1 MTGQEAIDYIHSY
14 NWQGSVPGLGR
25 TRELL
30 ARLGH
35 PEQSLKFVHIV
46 GTNGKGSTASMTSSI
61 LRSAGYTTGLF
72 TSPYLFRFHERMQVD
87 GMEITDQELGQ
98 ITDAVRIH
106 AEAMAEHPTEF
117 DLVTCIA
124 LEYFRRRGCD
134 IVVLE
139 AGLGGRLDSTNA
151 IPAPEVV
158 VLTRIGLDHTAQLG
172 HTLEAIAGEKAA
184 VIKSGCAV
192 VAYAQEASVMSVFQ
206 AACQAAGAPMY
217 TADVSG
223 LQLHQDNL
231 DGQLFDF
238 NGLEGLHIHL
248 LGPHQRH
255 NAAVAAETALVL
267 RERGWNISDA
277 DIRCGLERAR
287 WPGRFELVCR
297 APRFIVDGGHNP
309 QCAQSVADGLQDY
322 FPGEKAVFLIGVM
335 ADKDYRSLTA
345 CLAPLAKAF
354 VAVTPENPRAL
365 QAEDL
370 AGLLRAEYGLPVT
383 ACANVAQGVDTT
395 KALAGP
401 NGLAVSVGSLYLT
414 GAVRACFGLYPPRPQ
429 APEI

>member
-1 MTGQEAIDYIHSY
+1 MTGQEAIDYIHTY
-14 NWQGSVPGLGR
+14 NWLGSVPGLER
-25 TRELL
+25 SQELL

-35 PEQSLKFVHIV
+35 PEQALKFVHIV
-46 GTNGKGSTASMTSSI
+46 GTNGKGSTAAMTASI
-61 LRSAGYTTGLF
+61 LQAAGYTTGLY

-87 GMEITDQELGQ
+87 GAEITDRELGQ
-98 ITDAVRIH
+98 VTADTRAH

-151 IPAPEVV
+151 IPAPEAVV
-158 VLTRIGLDHTAQLG
+158 MTRIGLDHTDQLG
-172 HTLEAIAGEKAA
+172 HTLAAIAGEKAA
-184 VIKSGCAV
+184 VIKPGCSV
-192 VAYAQEASVMSVFQ
+192 VAYDQEPEVMAVVRAASQEAR
-206 AACQAAGAPMY
+206 APLRIP
-217 TADVSG
+217 DFSG
-223 LQLHQDNL
+223 IALLRDDL
-231 DGQLFDF
+231 DGQVFDYK
-238 NGLEGLHIHL
+238 GLEGLHIRL
-248 LGPHQRH
+248 LGPHQRR
-255 NAAVAAETALVL
+255 NAAVAVETALAL
-267 RERGWNISDA
+267 RDRGW
-277 DIRCGLERAR
+277 DIPDEAIRQGLEDAR

-309 QCAQSVADGLQDY
+309 QCAQSVADGLGDY

-354 VAVTPENPRAL
+354 VTVTPDNPRAL
-365 QAEDL
+365 DAGEL
-370 AGLLRAEYGLPVT
+370 AGLLRAAYGLPVT
-383 ACANVAQGVDTT
+383 VCPTVEAGVEAA

-401 NGLAVSVGSLYLT
+401 EGLAVSVGSLYLT
-414 GAVRACFGLYPPRPQ
+414 GAVRACFGLYQPVSP
-429 APEI
+429 